1 MITFEALREKN
12 SMKKIV
18 SVWTIVGLVALFG
31 LGCNEEVEI
40 NAPYKS
46 TTIVFG
52 LIDPDPNNDGVFD
65 ALDTQWVRITRT
77 FLGDGNNN
85 DYAAIRDSSEYKESD
100 FVSKVVQQ
108 IDADGVVVATFDL
121 IAKTVANKSVNGIFY
136 GPEQT
141 LYYFIQPDGI
151 KTQDK
156 YRIALDFAHKEDI
169 SATTEIVRNE
179 EINFLTPQVDG
190 SITLAQSSG
199 GNISYP
205 TTSSIKW
212 NAADNVTSY
221 SATLRFYYTEFLY
234 ETTEWTGTP
243 IISERYIDF
252 PLGSID
258 AEGTESNIT
267 LRFNARSFFTYLQ
280 GKIEANPLIKRVIG
294 EPNTAETR
302 PFDLL
307 LSMGSSQ
314 LSTYIEVNSP
324 VSGVVQERPV
334 HTNINNG
341 LGLWA
346 SRSTKRLNDLKLTTT
361 GAGGA
366 PLIGNLVA
374 LVTSEYTV
382 DLNFCDENS
391 SATEYTCD

>member
-1 MITFEALREKN
+1 
-12 SMKKIV
+12 MKKSIY
-18 SVWTIVGLVALFG
+18 VWLLSLTCAVVYT
-31 LGCNEEVEI
+31 GCNEEVEL

-52 LIDPDPNNDGVFD
+52 LIDPDPNNDGTFN

-85 DYAAIRDSSEYKESD
+85 SYATIRDSSEYKESD
-100 FVSKVVQQ
+100 FVSKVVEQ
-108 IDADGVVVATFDL
+108 INPNGDITATFEL
-121 IAKTVANKSVNGIFY
+121 TAVTVANKSVNGIFY

-141 LYYFIQPDGI
+141 LYYFVAPNGI
-151 KTQDK
+151 STDSQ
-156 YRIALDFAHKEDI
+156 YRIALDFANKEDVTAI
-169 SATTEIVRNE
+169 TEVVRNE

-199 GNISYP
+199 GNITYP

-212 NAADNVTSY
+212 NSAANVTSY
-221 SATLRFYYTEFLY
+221 SATLRFHYTEFEY
-234 ETTEWTGTP
+234 ETTDWTGTP
-243 IISERYIDF
+243 IVNQRYIDF

-258 AEGTESNIT
+258 PEENEGQIT

-280 GKIEANPLIKRVIG
+280 GKLEANPLIKRVIG
-294 EPNTAETR
+294 ISGESTTR
-302 PFDLL
+302 PFDVILA
-307 LSMGSSQ
+307 MGSSQ

-324 VSGVVQERPV
+324 VSGVVQERPT
-334 HTNINNG
+334 HTNIQNG

-346 SRSTKRLNDLKLTTT
+346 SRSTKRLDNLRLTST

-374 LVTSEYTV
+374 LVTGEYTV

-391 SATEYTCD
+391 SDADYTCN